1 MTHTEDHHTVPLPSY
16 PDISPLAWEHPS
28 DAAAMAALR
37 AIPGL
42 DRAIGATF
50 GQLNERAGGSRMLGD
65 DAVRV
70 SASSHP
76 RLHRIWREVRVS
88 LDATGDWPLYVRP
101 MGGVNAATTGMD
113 NPMVLVSA
121 EALRQLHDGTLRAL
135 LGHELGHI
143 LSGHIRYKTAFML
156 LASLGTTTLTLGWTL
171 PAYASL
177 FAVLRAWDR
186 ASELSADRA
195 ALLATGDL
203 DSIVAPLAGH
213 ASPSGLLGRPWPRGG
228 LWDQLTPIADRGLKL
243 TRAHPD
249 PQDRICAIRA
259 WSESDSHRSILDG
272 HYPRKG
278 DERAQA
284 HRWLDARAAV
294 LRDGLL
300 DARERLRAGLAL
312 DPTG

>member
-1 MTHTEDHHTVPLPSY
+1 VPIPRY

-50 GQLNERAGGSRMLGD
+50 GRLNEAAGGSRMLGD

-70 SASSHP
+70 TSTSHP
-76 RLHRIWREVRVS
+76 RLHRIWREVREA
-88 LDATGDWPLYVRP
+88 LDAPGDWPLYVRP

-113 NPMVLVSA
+113 SPKVLLSE
-121 EALRQLHDGTLRAL
+121 EALRQLHDGTLRAI

-156 LASLGTTTLTLGWTL
+156 LASFGTTALTLGWTV
-171 PAYASL
+171 PAYAAL
-177 FAVLRAWDR
+177 FAALRAWDR
-186 ASELSADRA
+186 TSELSADRA

-213 ASPSGLLGRPWPRGG
+213 APEAGPFGMDWPRGAV
-228 LWDQLTPIADRGLKL
+228 WDRITPVADRGLKL
-243 TRAHPD
+243 VRAHPEPD
-249 PQDRICAIRA
+249 ARIKAIREWA
-259 WSESDSHRSILDG
+259 RSDDYKAILDG
-272 HYPRKG
+272 HYPRRG

-284 HRWLDARAAV
+284 GRWVDARAAV

-300 DARERLRAGLAL
+300 DARDRLRESLA
-312 DPTG
+312 DRRSN